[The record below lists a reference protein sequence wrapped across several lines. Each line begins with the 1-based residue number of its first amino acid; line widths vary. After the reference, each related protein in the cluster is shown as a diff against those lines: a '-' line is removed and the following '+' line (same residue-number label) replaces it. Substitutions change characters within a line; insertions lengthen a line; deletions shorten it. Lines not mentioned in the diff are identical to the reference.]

1 MIQAPDNVLF
11 WAFWQIATLLPGVA
25 ARPFD
30 TKKSDFYSDKLGGR
44 EPAAKPILYSVVT
57 DFHKTCPQCE
67 QPIFVEKG
75 KVSTCLVCNASQVH
89 DDRNSN
95 AKWRN
100 CPNCNIFFQA
110 APREIV
116 SCPNCRTNQIHPVHD
131 GIVKWERNN
140 STPRVHSDLS
150 QSGTLPESTHNTRRP
165 VLQLFLAW
173 W

>member
-1 MIQAPDNVLF
+1 M
-11 WAFWQIATLLPGVA
+11 
-25 ARPFD
+25 
-30 TKKSDFYSDKLGGR
+30 
-44 EPAAKPILYSVVT
+44 T

-75 KVSTCLVCNASQVH
+75 KISTCLVCNVSQVH

-110 APREIV
+110 APRDIV
-116 SCPNCRTNQIHPVHD
+116 SCPNCQTNQIHPVHD

-150 QSGTLPESTHNTRRP
+150 QSDTVPESPHNTRRP
-165 VLQLFLAW
+165 ALQLFLAW
-173 W
+173 WQPYQAAIERFLLTIWPTSLFTFHRRREKGPPLGNSWLVQILTDQ

>member
-30 TKKSDFYSDKLGGR
+30 TKKSDFYSDKLAGGKT
-44 EPAAKPILYSVVT
+44 AAQLILSSVVT
-57 DFHKTCPQCE
+57 DLHKTCPQCE

-75 KVSTCLVCNASQVH
+75 KISTCLVCNASQVH

-95 AKWRN
+95 AKWR

-116 SCPNCRTNQIHPVHD
+116 SCPNCRTNQIHPVQTMVLIS
-131 GIVKWERNN
+131 GYQITA
-140 STPRVHSDLS
+140 TPQV
-150 QSGTLPESTHNTRRP
+150 P
-165 VLQLFLAW
+165 
-173 W
+173 